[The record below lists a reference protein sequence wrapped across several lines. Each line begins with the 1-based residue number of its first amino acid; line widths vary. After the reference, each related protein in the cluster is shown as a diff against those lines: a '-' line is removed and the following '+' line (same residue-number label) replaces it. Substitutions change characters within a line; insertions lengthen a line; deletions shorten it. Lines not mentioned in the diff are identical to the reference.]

1 MKKLPFLF
9 LVLISLLAISALGET
24 APAPKNTASPEPVAT
39 ASPLPSPTPEP
50 PMTVQGIEVRED
62 LEYLDLGK
70 VKVEKYKTFAEE
82 LKQLPNLKK
91 VDMFSS
97 RPSEKQVWALIEA
110 FPGIDFGFTMR
121 IAGFYCRTDDVIFS
135 MHRRGEPAYK
145 SEEFKQLTL
154 CPDMLALDLGHNK
167 IKDLSFLK
175 NCAKLKYL
183 ILADNQVSDLSVLA
197 ELKDLEY
204 LEIFMNKVTDLSPLS
219 ELHQL
224 LDLNLVLN
232 QITDLSP
239 LYGLDKLERVWLS
252 RNGLPKEEI
261 EALREALPKAV
272 VNSTTKMATT
282 GGWREHPRFFA
293 MRHTFDK
300 GIFIPFSSLTEDEK

>member
-1 MKKLPFLF
+1 MKKHLLF
-9 LVLISLLAISALGET
+9 FIVLINLLALSALGE
-24 APAPKNTASPEPVAT
+24 AMPVPEESGSAQEMM
-39 ASPLPSPTPEP
+39 L
-50 PMTVQGIEVRED
+50 TVQGIEVTEE

-82 LKQLPNLKK
+82 LKRLPNLKK

-97 RPSEKQVWALIEA
+97 RPTEKQVWALVEA
-110 FPGIDFGFTMR
+110 FPEIDFGFTMK
-121 IAGFYCRTDDVIFS
+121 IAGFACRTDDVIFS

-145 SEEFKQLTL
+145 SDAFKQLTL

-167 IKDLSFLK
+167 IKDLSFLA
-175 NCAKLKYL
+175 NCTKLRYL
-183 ILADNQVSDLSVLA
+183 ILADNQVSDLSALS
-197 ELKDLEY
+197 ELKELEY
-204 LEIFMNKVTDLSPLS
+204 LEIFMNQVTDLSPLA

-224 LDLNLVLN
+224 VDLNLVLN

-252 RNGLPKEEI
+252 RNGLPKEAV
-261 EALREALPKAV
+261 EALQEALPQAE
-272 VNSTTKMATT
+272 VNATAKMATQ

-293 MRHTFDK
+293 MRHTFDQ
-300 GIFIPFSSLTEDEK
+300 GTFIPFSSLTEEGK